1 MNHSPELLAQRTR
14 SAFIWT
20 RLLGVPFWGM
30 IYLLA
35 VILYKDMLISPLQI
49 TFIIALKP
57 MSALVAPYWSQI
69 IYQRPDRIISNL
81 VWANILRYLPFLF
94 VPWINSSWIII
105 AAFGMYMMFYRGVMP
120 AWMETIKNNLPPSSR
135 ERLIASGSIIDYCG
149 TAILPIVLGLILDR
163 YEHSWRWLFPWTAIL
178 GLLSTI
184 FLCRILISATVKQ
197 SIPTSCNI
205 WDLFKGGI
213 LKPWKESWRLI
224 KNDANFLNFQI
235 GFMLGGAGLMIIQPV
250 LPMFY
255 VDILKLSYTKMLIAL
270 TVCKGIGF
278 AAATPLCVKLFRKL
292 NIFHFSGLV
301 TVLAALFPFL
311 MLGAQFHISL
321 LYIAYALY
329 GIMQAGSD
337 LSWHMSG
344 PVFSKEQESTLFSGT
359 NVLTVGIR
367 GCLVPL
373 IGTILYGLTNAS
385 VVMLAG
391 SAFCLFATVHF
402 MRYRPIAKTEINSI

>member
-1 MNHSPELLAQRTR
+1 
-14 SAFIWT
+14 
-20 RLLGVPFWGM
+20 
-30 IYLLA
+30 
-35 VILYKDMLISPLQI
+35 
-49 TFIIALKP
+49 
-57 MSALVAPYWSQI
+57 
-69 IYQRPDRIISNL
+69 
-81 VWANILRYLPFLF
+81 
-94 VPWINSSWIII
+94 
-105 AAFGMYMMFYRGVMP
+105 
-120 AWMETIKNNLPPSSR
+120 
-135 ERLIASGSIIDYCG
+135 
-149 TAILPIVLGLILDR
+149 
-163 YEHSWRWLFPWTAIL
+163 
-178 GLLSTI
+178 
-184 FLCRILISATVKQ
+184 
-197 SIPTSCNI
+197 
-205 WDLFKGGI
+205 
-213 LKPWKESWRLI
+213 
-224 KNDANFLNFQI
+224 
-235 GFMLGGAGLMIIQPV
+235 
-250 LPMFY
+250 
-255 VDILKLSYTKMLIAL
+255 
-270 TVCKGIGF
+270 
-278 AAATPLCVKLFRKL
+278 
-292 NIFHFSGLV
+292 V